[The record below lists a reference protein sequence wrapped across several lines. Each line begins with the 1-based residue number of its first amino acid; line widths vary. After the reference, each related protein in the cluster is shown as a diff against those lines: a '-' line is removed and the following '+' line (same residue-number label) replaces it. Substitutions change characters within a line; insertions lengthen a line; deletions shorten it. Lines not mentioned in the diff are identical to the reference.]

1 MAVPPAHYQR
11 ERNARDD
18 RSIGQCINRVG
29 INSDV
34 IIDVFRKGWASIN
47 HSQEKRLTG
56 GGEQNVVEGFA
67 ISFGW
72 LIRSKICASR
82 SANENNT
89 LMIGTYLRA

>member
-1 MAVPPAHYQR
+1 M
-11 ERNARDD
+11 
-18 RSIGQCINRVG
+18 G

-47 HSQEKRLTG
+47 HSQEKKLTG
-56 GGEQNVVEGFA
+56 DGEQNFVEGFA

-72 LIRSKICASR
+72 LIRSKIGASR
-82 SANENNT
+82 SANENST